1 MSADGNLTVLIRDI
15 PSDVAQELDR
25 RASVN
30 YRSRSGEILAI
41 LTAVCRGGATLPGLG
56 LGDVVPAQAA
66 SENEQARA

>member
-15 PSDVAQELDR
+15 PGDVVKELDR
-25 RASVN
+25 RADAN
-30 YRSRSGEILAI
+30 FRTRTGEILAI

-66 SENEQARA
+66 IENGGES